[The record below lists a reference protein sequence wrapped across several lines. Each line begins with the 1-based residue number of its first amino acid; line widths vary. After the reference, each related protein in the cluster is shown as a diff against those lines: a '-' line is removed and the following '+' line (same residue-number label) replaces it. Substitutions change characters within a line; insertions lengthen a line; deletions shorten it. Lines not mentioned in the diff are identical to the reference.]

1 MTPGNAPER
10 RLRGGD
16 ETNGRSVSPEQ
27 GLCQPQPPPEVSEAA
42 LQEVASLTSNL
53 HLVQNSENQNR
64 LKPLERVEGGARHGP
79 RDRNPDKTRRLRPWL
94 RLRMTESA
102 GRPRRPSCP
111 GGHRWPFS
119 VHVPPSGAGAGAAVP
134 HAGPH
139 RTTRHLS
146 PATGRGS
153 SLAEVFR
160 EAEEEERGQNPG
172 EVAEASS
179 EGERA
184 KPAATPA
191 CPADT
196 GQLRGKA
203 V

>member
-27 GLCQPQPPPEVSEAA
+27 GLCQPQPPPEVSETA

-53 HLVQNSENQNR
+53 HLVVQNSENQNR

-102 GRPRRPSCP
+102 GRPR
-111 GGHRWPFS
+111 WPQVALLCS
-119 VHVPPSGAGAGAAVP
+119 HPTVRG
-134 HAGPH
+134 
-139 RTTRHLS
+139 R
-146 PATGRGS
+146 GRGS
-153 SLAEVFR
+153 SASRWSSQNNLTSLPGHGQGVLLS
-160 EAEEEERGQNPG
+160 RGFQG
-172 EVAEASS
+172 SRRG
-179 EGERA
+179 GER
-184 KPAATPA
+184 TESW
-191 CPADT
+191 
-196 GQLRGKA
+196 GGRRSIQ
-203 V
+203 

>member
-53 HLVQNSENQNR
+53 HLVVQNSENQNR
-64 LKPLERVEGGARHGP
+64 LKPLERVEGGAHHGP

-94 RLRMTESA
+94 RLRMIESA

-119 VHVPPSGAGAGAAVP
+119 VHVPPSGAGAGAAV
-134 HAGPH
+134 
-139 RTTRHLS
+139 LS
-146 PATGRGS
+146 RWSSQINSTSLPGHGQGVLLSRGFQGS
-153 SLAEVFR
+153 R
-160 EAEEEERGQNPG
+160 R
-172 EVAEASS
+172 
-179 EGERA
+179 GER
-184 KPAATPA
+184 TESW
-191 CPADT
+191 
-196 GQLRGKA
+196 GGRRSVQ
-203 V
+203 